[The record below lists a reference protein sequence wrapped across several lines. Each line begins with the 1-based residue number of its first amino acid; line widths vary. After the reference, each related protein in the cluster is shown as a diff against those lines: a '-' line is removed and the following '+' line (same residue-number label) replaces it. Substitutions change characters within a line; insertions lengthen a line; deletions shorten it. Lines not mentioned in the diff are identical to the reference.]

1 MAFVVDTSVAA
12 CWFLPDEYDHVAEQA
27 RALLRTEDAVIP
39 WLFWFEIRNVLL
51 MNERR
56 GRLKIVQTNEALSV
70 LAGLPIRRD
79 LEPDE
84 AVILTLVRDHKLTV
98 YDAAYLELA
107 LRLQLPLATLD
118 RQLIVAARAENI
130 NLVGVK

>member
-12 CWFLPDEYDHVAEQA
+12 CWFLPDEYDQVAEKA
-27 RALLRTEDAVIP
+27 RVLLRTEDTVIP

-56 GRLKIVQTNEALSV
+56 GRLKVEQTNEALSV

>member
-12 CWFLPDEYDHVAEQA
+12 SWLLPDEYDHVAEQA
-27 RALLRTEDAVIP
+27 QALLRTEDAVIP

-56 GRLKIVQTNEALSV
+56 GRLEIVQTNEALSV

-84 AVILTLVRDHKLTV
+84 AVVLTLVRRHKLTV

-130 NLVGVK
+130 NLVGTI